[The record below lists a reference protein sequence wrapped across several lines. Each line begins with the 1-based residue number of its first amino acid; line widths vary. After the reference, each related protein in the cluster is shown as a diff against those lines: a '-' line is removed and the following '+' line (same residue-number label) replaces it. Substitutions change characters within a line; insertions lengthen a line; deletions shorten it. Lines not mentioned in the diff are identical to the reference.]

1 LGAVSESEHSSVA
14 TGSSAEVGT
23 PAEGILLF
31 DSKNVI
37 VDTIKPAD
45 TEENALMVRVYESMG
60 MQTDSAFVVHPAV
73 KRVVETDMLEENP
86 VEVSVDE
93 KLQFRQFE
101 IKTLLL
107 YL

>member
-1 LGAVSESEHSSVA
+1 
-14 TGSSAEVGT
+14 
-23 PAEGILLF
+23 
-31 DSKNVI
+31 
-37 VDTIKPAD
+37 
-45 TEENALMVRVYESMG
+45 MG

-73 KRVVETDMLEENP
+73 KRVVETEMLEENP